1 MSISKHIFNFK
12 YQLTTYMKKV
22 ILFVAL
28 TMIVAVSSVAQA
40 QKIATVNTQTLIDT
54 MPQKDSADAKL
65 AAIARIYDEK
75 LRDLQMEMQNKQKE
89 YEMKVNSKAPATQ
102 LELIQKSYERLVQE
116 YKETEEMGNAE
127 LQEARAKELQPL
139 VDIIKKAVGEV
150 AKTKGYAHVIDNA
163 AGVVLWSMNP
173 SDDITAAVIAH
184 LLKK

>member
-1 MSISKHIFNFK
+1 
-12 YQLTTYMKKV
+12 MKKV

-75 LRDLQMEMQNKQKE
+75 LRDLQMEMQNKQQEFQVLSSKKE
-89 YEMKVNSKAPATQ
+89 TPTAK

-139 VDIIKKAVGEV
+139 VEIIKKAVGDV
-150 AKTKGYAHVIDNA
+150 AKTKGYVHVIDNA
-163 AGVVLWSMNP
+163 TGVVLWSANP
-173 SDDITAAVIAH
+173 ADDITAAVIAH